1 MSKEGRIEFQL
12 TEDHIKLL
20 RQMEVGWQ
28 RDEFGAPEIDP
39 KRPYGNSQVYYD
51 IAEHL
56 GRDIPE
62 EPKEFSDEEKAEM
75 FKLHRET
82 ETALQIVLRTGNFA
96 PGVYVADRYMQ
107 DWKLKG

>member
-1 MSKEGRIEFQL
+1 MSKEDRIEFSL

-107 DWKLKG
+107 GWKLKG